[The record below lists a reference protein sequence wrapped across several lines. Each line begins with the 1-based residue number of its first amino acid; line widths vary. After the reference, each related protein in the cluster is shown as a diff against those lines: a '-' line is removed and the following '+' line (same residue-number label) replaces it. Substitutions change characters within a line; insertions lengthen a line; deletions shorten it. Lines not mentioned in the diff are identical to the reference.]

1 MQIKRFYIEVAVR
14 QLVLIILIVPILFR
28 CTFDSMRQMD
38 QSNQAAILTVIGLL
52 MAAGIIG
59 IFEATYQ
66 KTQLTSRLQR
76 TLAHLTKLLLFIGI
90 SELIILAIA
99 AVGITSTVW
108 DDPLLWAILPI
119 YASLYVYDWWDALIA
134 ASVSSSTFTSKSV
147 TAATSLSAQ
156 ELKSEGLSQVDS
168 ENISK
173 PKPKPKPKS
182 ESEPE
187 TQPQGDLE
195 VKNDSKS
202 AN

>member
-134 ASVSSSTFTSKSV
+134 ASVSSSTFTSKPV

-156 ELKSEGLSQVDS
+156 ELKSEDGSQVDS

-173 PKPKPKPKS
+173 PKPK
-182 ESEPE
+182 SEPE

-195 VKNDSKS
+195 VKNNSKS

>member
-134 ASVSSSTFTSKSV
+134 ASVSSSSFTSKSV

>member
-108 DDPLLWAILPI
+108 DDPLLWAIFPI

-134 ASVSSSTFTSKSV
+134 ASVSSSTSKSII
-147 TAATSLSAQ
+147 AATSLSAQ
-156 ELKSEGLSQVDS
+156 ELKSEDGSQVDS
-168 ENISK
+168 ENTSK

-195 VKNDSKS
+195 VKNNSKS

>member
-1 MQIKRFYIEVAVR
+1 
-14 QLVLIILIVPILFR
+14 
-28 CTFDSMRQMD
+28 MD

-108 DDPLLWAILPI
+108 DDPLLWAIFPI

-134 ASVSSSTFTSKSV
+134 ASVSSSSFTSKSV
-147 TAATSLSAQ
+147 TAATSLSAKD
-156 ELKSEGLSQVDS
+156 LKSEDGSQVDS

-173 PKPKPKPKS
+173 PKS
-182 ESEPE
+182 ELE

-195 VKNDSKS
+195 AENDSKS

>member
-108 DDPLLWAILPI
+108 DDPLLWAIFPI

-134 ASVSSSTFTSKSV
+134 ASVSSSTFTSKSE

-156 ELKSEGLSQVDS
+156 ELKSEGGSQVDS

-173 PKPKPKPKS
+173 PKPKS
-182 ESEPE
+182 ELE

-195 VKNDSKS
+195 AENDSKS

>member
-108 DDPLLWAILPI
+108 DDPLLWAIFPI

-134 ASVSSSTFTSKSV
+134 VSVSSSTFTSKSV
-147 TAATSLSAQ
+147 TATTSLSAQ
-156 ELKSEGLSQVDS
+156 ELKSEGGSQVDS

-173 PKPKPKPKS
+173 PKPK
-182 ESEPE
+182 SEPE
-187 TQPQGDLE
+187 TQPQGELE
-195 VKNDSKS
+195 TENDSKS

>member
-108 DDPLLWAILPI
+108 DDPLLWAIFPI

-147 TAATSLSAQ
+147 IAATSLSAQ
-156 ELKSEGLSQVDS
+156 ELKSEDGSQVDS

-182 ESEPE
+182 EPE

-195 VKNDSKS
+195 VKNNSKS